1 VGRTASNR
9 TKQPEPPIVIG
20 IAGCSGSGKTTL
32 AQELAHQLNATLF
45 PLDLYYRDLTH
56 IHVHLRHQEN
66 FDHPAA
72 LEHEL
77 ITEHVA
83 GLARGATIERPVY
96 DFSTHS
102 RVHGE
107 TVTIAPK
114 HYVLVEGIFALHYD
128 ALRTH
133 YSYSLYVDAPD
144 ELCYQRR
151 LARDVRERGR
161 TPDSVERQYN
171 ATALPMAKLYVQPSK
186 QHAHLIVD
194 GSASIDW
201 SVEQVLRQMKTAGLL
216 LAR

>member
-1 VGRTASNR
+1 VGSAAPRTS
-9 TKQPEPPIVIG
+9 QFIPIVIG

-32 AQELAHQLNATLF
+32 AQELAHQLDATLF

-56 IHVHLRHQEN
+56 LRLDERHQGN
-66 FDHPAA
+66 FDHPDA

-77 ITEHVA
+77 LAEHVA
-83 GLARGATIERPVY
+83 ALAKGAAVERPVY

-102 RVHGE
+102 RVLDQ
-107 TVTIAPK
+107 TVTVTPK
-114 HYVLVEGIFALHYD
+114 RYVLIEGIFALHYES
-128 ALRTH
+128 LRQH

-161 TPDSVERQYN
+161 TPESVERQYN

-186 QHAHLIVD
+186 RHASLIVD
-194 GSASIDW
+194 GSTSIDW
-201 SVEQVLRQMKTAGLL
+201 SIEQVLKQLRGCGLL
-216 LAR
+216 TPRH